1 MDCINFRNRKCGR
14 VLRPHFFIYYTFSF
28 RRWQVIS
35 KDQQHQINEAIRAR
49 EVRLI
54 DANGDQAGIVPL
66 RDALQMAQEQNLDLV
81 NIAPQ
86 AKPPVCRIMNY
97 GKFRYEQSKREKE
110 TRKNQKIIQIKEVRL
125 SASIEENDIQTK
137 LKHVIKFLEH
147 GDKVKLSI
155 RFRGRQIT
163 HQELGRRVLDR
174 VAQEVKEIADVERQP
189 KLEGRQMIMF
199 LNPKQQQS

>member
-1 MDCINFRNRKCGR
+1 MGASYVHTF
-14 VLRPHFFIYYTFSF
+14 LFFLYNIFW
-28 RRWQVIS
+28 RWQVIS
-35 KDQQHQINEAIRAR
+35 KDQQHQINESIRAR

-54 DANGDQAGIVPL
+54 DANGDQAGIVAL

-97 GKFRYEQSKREKE
+97 GKFRYEQSKKDKE
-110 TRKNQKIIQIKEVRL
+110 TRKNQKIVQLKEVRL
-125 SASIEENDIQTK
+125 SASIEENDVQTK

-163 HQELGRRVLDR
+163 HQELGRKVLDR
-174 VAQEVKEIADVERQP
+174 VAQEVKELADVERP
-189 KLEGRQMIMF
+189 AKLEGRQMIMI
-199 LNPKQQQS
+199 LNPKQQS

>member
-1 MDCINFRNRKCGR
+1 MFW
-14 VLRPHFFIYYTFSF
+14 
-28 RRWQVIS
+28 RWQVIS
-35 KDQQHQINEAIRAR
+35 KDQQHQINESIRAR

-54 DANGDQAGIVPL
+54 DANGDQAGIVAL

-97 GKFRYEQSKREKE
+97 GKFRYEQSKKDKE
-110 TRKNQKIIQIKEVRL
+110 TRKNQKIVQLKEVRL
-125 SASIEENDIQTK
+125 SASIEENDVQTK

-163 HQELGRRVLDR
+163 HQELGRKVLDR
-174 VAQEVKEIADVERQP
+174 VAQEVKELADVERP
-189 KLEGRQMIMF
+189 AKLEGRQMIMI
-199 LNPKQQQS
+199 LNPKQQS

>member
-1 MDCINFRNRKCGR
+1 MGASYVHTF
-14 VLRPHFFIYYTFSF
+14 LFYLYYIFW
-28 RRWQVIS
+28 RWQVIS

-54 DANGDQAGIVPL
+54 DANGDQAGIVAL
-66 RDALQMAQEQNLDLV
+66 RDALKMAQEQNLDLV

-97 GKFRYEQSKREKE
+97 GKFRYEQSKKDKE
-110 TRKNQKIIQIKEVRL
+110 TRKNQKIVQLKEVRL
-125 SASIEENDIQTK
+125 SASIEENDVQTK
-137 LKHVIKFLEH
+137 LKHVIKFLQH

-163 HQELGRRVLDR
+163 HQELGRKVLDR
-174 VAQEVKEIADVERQP
+174 VAQEVKEIADVERP
-189 KLEGRQMIMF
+189 AKLEGRQMIMI
-199 LNPKQQQS
+199 LNPKQQS